1 MVGDLQEHFSE
12 HSKAYQEIVMQQP
25 KLKSKVRC
33 TDLDVG
39 EVTKVVLDPL
49 SHEISH
55 IVVSMNGSGER
66 QVAIGHVQ
74 DVTEDLVQ
82 LRSSSRDILALPP
95 FKRDDYV
102 TTHEVEISHLED
114 NIHVTPGEVLVPLPD
129 LEKNVKRRTF
139 FMNFTNVIG
148 FLIGLPLAFPIL
160 RFLMK
165 PMYADFDNEWL
176 KVGNISKIKQ
186 DDVGVQFQ
194 YKKKIKEAYMPE
206 YEIEKS
212 VWVLRATSEV
222 LEKIYQGKDMEYRD
236 AKGKTIWTN
245 KKDDS
250 YIAFSGKCPHLGC
263 AFKWR
268 QHKTLG
274 QVFLCPCHLS
284 IYDAAGK
291 VLDGPAP
298 RALDALPVKVS
309 AAGEVEIIDMEFK
322 AGTKSQIRII

>member
-1 MVGDLQEHFSE
+1 ML
-12 HSKAYQEIVMQQP
+12 QP

-33 TDLDVG
+33 TDLDIG

-74 DVTEDLVQ
+74 AVTEDLVQ
-82 LRSSSRDILALPP
+82 LRAPSADILALPL
-95 FKRDDYV
+95 FKREDYV

-114 NIHVTPGEVLVPLPD
+114 DIHVTPGEVLVPLPD

-139 FMNFTNVIG
+139 FMNFTHVIG
-148 FLIGLPLAFPIL
+148 FLIGLPLAYPIL

-165 PMYADFDNEWL
+165 PMYAEFDNQWL
-176 KVGNISKIKQ
+176 NVGNVSKIKR
-186 DDVGVQFQ
+186 DDVGVQFK
-194 YKKKIKEAYMPE
+194 YKKKVKEVFMPE
-206 YEIEKS
+206 YEIEKN
-212 VWVLRATSEV
+212 VWILRATPEL
-222 LEKIYQGKDMEYRD
+222 LEKVYGDKDQEFRD

-245 KKDDS
+245 KKDVP
-250 YIAFSGKCPHLGC
+250 YVAYSGKCPHLGC
-263 AFKWR
+263 GFKWR

-284 IYDAAGK
+284 IYGASGK

-298 RALDALPVKVS
+298 RGLDALPVKIS
-309 AAGEVEIIDMEFK
+309 ASGEVEVIDMEFK
-322 AGTKSQIRII
+322 AGTKSQIRIV